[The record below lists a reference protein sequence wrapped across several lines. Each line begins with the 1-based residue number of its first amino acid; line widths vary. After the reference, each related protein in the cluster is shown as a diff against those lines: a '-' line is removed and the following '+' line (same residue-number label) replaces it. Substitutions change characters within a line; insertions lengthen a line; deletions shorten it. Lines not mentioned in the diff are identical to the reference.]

1 MSSVSPTPSTPNTSN
16 QFSSQSSDVKT
27 ATPDIVLFDD
37 DGTPIE
43 TIIDLVFEDIG
54 GQELITIARNDTVNG
69 QQLYYNPI
77 KNLSSIQQQY
87 NPKNIISLQQTSDK
101 YFQNFAI
108 KIENLLP
115 FIGSGPD
122 NFNVYLESESGDI
135 VIEVVNL
142 EEDERVEIQ
151 VAVDGTIYEAQI
163 W

>member
-1 MSSVSPTPSTPNTSN
+1 MSKLPTTPSTPNISSLI
-16 QFSSQSSDVKT
+16 FSQLSDVKA

-37 DGTPIE
+37 ETSPIE
-43 TIIDLVFEDIG
+43 SIVDLVFEDIG

-69 QQLYYNPI
+69 QQIYYNLI
-77 KNLSSIQQQY
+77 KNLLSIQQQY
-87 NPKNIISLQQTSDK
+87 NPKNIISLQQTSDS

-115 FIGSGPD
+115 FVGSGPE
-122 NFNVYLESESGDI
+122 NFNVYLEDESGDI
-135 VIEVVNL
+135 IIEVVNL
-142 EEDERVEIQ
+142 EDGERVEIQ

>member
-1 MSSVSPTPSTPNTSN
+1 MSGLSATPSTPNV
-16 QFSSQSSDVKT
+16 SSQILSKSFDVKT

-37 DGTPIE
+37 DNIPIE
-43 TIIDLVFEDIG
+43 TIVDLVFEDIG
-54 GQELITIARNDTVNG
+54 GQELIAIARNDTING
-69 QQLYYNPI
+69 QQIYYNPI

-122 NFNVYLESESGDI
+122 NFNVYLEAKTGDI
-135 VIEVVNL
+135 VIDVVNL

-163 W
+163 

>member
-1 MSSVSPTPSTPNTSN
+1 MSKLPTTPSTPNISSLI
-16 QFSSQSSDVKT
+16 FSQLFDVKA

-37 DGTPIE
+37 ETAPIE
-43 TIIDLVFEDIG
+43 SIVDLVFEDIG

-69 QQLYYNPI
+69 QQIYYNPI

-87 NPKNIISLQQTSDK
+87 NPKNIISLQQTSDR

-115 FIGSGPD
+115 FVGSGPE
-122 NFNVYLESESGDI
+122 NFNVYLEDESGDI
-135 VIEVVNL
+135 IIEVVNL
-142 EEDERVEIQ
+142 EDGERVEIQ